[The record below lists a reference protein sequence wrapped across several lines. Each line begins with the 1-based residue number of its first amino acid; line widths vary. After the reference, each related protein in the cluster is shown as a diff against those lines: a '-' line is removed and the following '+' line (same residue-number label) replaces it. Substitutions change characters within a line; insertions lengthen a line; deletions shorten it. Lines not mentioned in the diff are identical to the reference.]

1 MPTFKIP
8 TLGLLVALLMLTV
21 GGTAVASDL
30 YDTIDGLRAGDGEC
44 AMRKPMPSLKPQDA
58 LERAARRLARGDS
71 LEESLAAEGYRA
83 KTASVLSLSGDE
95 IESKAAEI
103 LATQA
108 YCPQWE
114 NAAISEVGIY
124 TDARQVWIVLAAP
137 FAAQA
142 GLTEQTAGKRVLEL
156 VNQARST
163 PRDCGNRGFNAA
175 RPLRWNELLAKASQL
190 HAEDMAQHNY
200 FSHSG
205 RDDSRVAQR
214 VERVGYRYRVTGENI
229 AAGQASPEDAVA
241 GWIKSPTHCANLM
254 NPAFTEMGVAF
265 AVARESEMGV
275 YWTQVFGVPR

>member
-1 MPTFKIP
+1 MPTFKTSTIRY
-8 TLGLLVALLMLTV
+8 LFGLLMLAA
-21 GGTAVASDL
+21 GGYAMARGL

-44 AMRKPMPSLKPQDA
+44 ALRKPMPPLKPQDA
-58 LERAARRLARGDS
+58 LERAARHLARGDS
-71 LEESLAAEGYRA
+71 LEKSLAAEHYRA
-83 KTASVLSLSGDE
+83 KTASVISLAGDE
-95 IESKAAEI
+95 IESKAAGI
-103 LATQA
+103 LATQG

-114 NAAISEVGIY
+114 NALISEVGIY

-142 GLTEQTAGKRVLEL
+142 GLTDQAAGKRVLEL
-156 VNQARST
+156 INQARST
-163 PRDCGNRGFNAA
+163 PRTCGNQTFNAA
-175 RPLRWNELLAKASQL
+175 RPVRWNELLAKASQL

-205 RDDSRVAQR
+205 RDGSRVAQR
-214 VERVGYRYRVTGENI
+214 VERVGYRYRTTGENI

-254 NPAFTEMGVAF
+254 NPVFTEMGVAF